1 MVKNLP
7 ANSADMRLS
16 SEDSLVEGME
26 NPMDRRAWLAAVHRV
41 AESDTPEVT
50 YTHACTSPFK
60 PSDSAE
66 VAYIFYIRSFN
77 YILDNI

>member
-1 MVKNLP
+1 
-7 ANSADMRLS
+7 
-16 SEDSLVEGME
+16 ME
-26 NPMDRRAWLAAVHRV
+26 NPMDRRAWLATVHRV

-50 YTHACTSPFK
+50 HMHACTSPPK

-66 VAYIFYIRSFN
+66 VAYTSYIRSFN

>member
-1 MVKNLP
+1 M
-7 ANSADMRLS
+7 ATHS
-16 SEDSLVEGME
+16 SI
-26 NPMDRRAWLAAVHRV
+26 LAGKIPWTEEPGGLTPWGHK
-41 AESDTPEVT
+41 ESDTPEVT